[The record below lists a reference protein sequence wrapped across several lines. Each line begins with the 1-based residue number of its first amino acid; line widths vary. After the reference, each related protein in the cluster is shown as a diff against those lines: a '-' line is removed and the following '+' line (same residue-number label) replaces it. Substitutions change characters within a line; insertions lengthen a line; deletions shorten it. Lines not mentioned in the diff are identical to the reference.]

1 MDYEGKFKMIQS
13 NLYKDLKKQKI
24 WQNYGILL
32 LNVVVN

>member
-1 MDYEGKFKMIQS
+1 MDYEGKFTMTQS
-13 NLYKDLKKQKI
+13 NLYKDFKKQKI